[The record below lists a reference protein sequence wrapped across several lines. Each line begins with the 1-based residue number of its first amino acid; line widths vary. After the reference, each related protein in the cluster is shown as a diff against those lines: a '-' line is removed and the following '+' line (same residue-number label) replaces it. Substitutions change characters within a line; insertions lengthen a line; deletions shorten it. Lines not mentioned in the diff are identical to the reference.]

1 MKRKL
6 HLFLSF
12 TFTFVCLHLAAQQTP
27 QYSLY
32 MLNQFGQNPAY
43 AGLDNT
49 LSATGVYRTQ
59 WVGLAGAPVTQIVNA
74 HMPLNVISSGIG
86 IQVENDLIGASQRT
100 AASFAYS
107 YQLEL
112 NRSSRLS
119 IGLSGGLVQQSLDGA
134 KLRTPDGTYEPDQ
147 NIIIHNDDFLPIGT
161 VSAMLPSFSAGV
173 FYQAEKLE
181 MGLGVLNFQE
191 STANFTDL
199 SLKLRRSYYLSA
211 SYTIELSRTLILKPS
226 VQVKSDIVQTQIE
239 ASSLIRYKDN
249 FFLGASYRGFT
260 TESQDALVALGGF
273 KLNDKWTIGYA
284 YDITLSALKT
294 ASNGS
299 HEILLNYNFGKPI
312 GEGVPPKIIYNPR
325 F

>member
-6 HLFLSF
+6 QLLVTLFLA
-12 TFTFVCLHLAAQQTP
+12 CWQLAAQQTP

-74 HMPLNVISSGIG
+74 HMPLNFISSGVG
-86 IQVENDLIGASQRT
+86 IQIENDITGASQRT
-100 AASFAYS
+100 GVSLSYS
-107 YQLEL
+107 YQLEI
-112 NRSSRLS
+112 NRNSRLS
-119 IGLSGGLVQQSLDGA
+119 IGINGGLIQQSLDGA
-134 KLRTPDGTYEPDQ
+134 QLRTPEGNYEPDQ
-147 NIIIHNDDFLPIGT
+147 NIIFHNDDLLPIGL
-161 VSAMLPSFSAGV
+161 VSTNLPSFAAGI

-181 MGLGVLNFQE
+181 IGLGVLNLQE
-191 STANFTDL
+191 PTANFTDL

-211 SYTIELSRTLILKPS
+211 SYNIELSRTLILKPS
-226 VQVKSDIVQTQIE
+226 VQVKSDVVQTQIE
-239 ASSLIRYKDN
+239 ASTLVRYKDN

-260 TESQDALVALGGF
+260 TQSQDALVALGGF

-294 ASNGS
+294 VNNGS

-312 GEGVPPKIIYNPR
+312 GQGVPPKIIYNPR
-325 F
+325 Y

>member
-6 HLFLSF
+6 QLLVTLFLA
-12 TFTFVCLHLAAQQTP
+12 CWQLAAQQTP

-74 HMPLNVISSGIG
+74 HMPLNFISSGVG
-86 IQVENDLIGASQRT
+86 IQVENDVTGASQRT
-100 AASFAYS
+100 GVSLSYS
-107 YQLEL
+107 YQLEI

-119 IGLSGGLVQQSLDGA
+119 IGINGGLIQQSLDGA
-134 KLRTPDGTYEPDQ
+134 QLRTPQGTYEPDQ
-147 NIIIHNDDFLPIGT
+147 NIIIHNDNLLPVGL
-161 VSAMLPSFSAGV
+161 VSTNLPSFAAGI

-181 MGLGVLNFQE
+181 IGLGVLNLQE
-191 STANFTDL
+191 PTANFTDL

-211 SYTIELSRTLILKPS
+211 SYNIELSRTLILKPS
-226 VQVKSDIVQTQIE
+226 VQVKSDVVQTQIE
-239 ASSLIRYKDN
+239 ASTLVRYKDN

-260 TESQDALVALGGF
+260 TQSQDALVALGGF

-294 ASNGS
+294 VNNGS

-312 GEGVPPKIIYNPR
+312 GQGVPPKIIYNPR
-325 F
+325 Y

>member
-6 HLFLSF
+6 HLLIAFIF
-12 TFTFVCLHLAAQQTP
+12 ACLHLAAQQTP

-74 HMPLNVISSGIG
+74 HMPLNFISSGIG
-86 IQVENDLIGASQRT
+86 IQIENDILGASQRT
-100 AASFAYS
+100 GASLAYS

-112 NRSSRLS
+112 NRNSRLS
-119 IGLSGGLVQQSLDGA
+119 IGINGGIVQQSLDGS
-134 KLRTPDGTYEPDQ
+134 KLRTPDGTYDPDQ
-147 NIIIHNDDFLPIGT
+147 NIIIHNDDILPIGNIST
-161 VSAMLPSFSAGV
+161 NLPIFSAGV
-173 FYQAEKLE
+173 FYQAERLE
-181 MGLGVLNFQE
+181 IGLGVLNLQE
-191 STANFTDL
+191 PTANFTDL

-239 ASSLIRYKDN
+239 ASTLARYKDN

-260 TESQDALVALGGF
+260 AQSRDAIVALGGF

-284 YDITLSALKT
+284 YDFTLSALKT
-294 ASNGS
+294 VNNGS

-312 GEGVPPKIIYNPR
+312 GQGVPPKIIYNPR
-325 F
+325 Y

>member
-6 HLFLSF
+6 HLLIAF
-12 TFTFVCLHLAAQQTP
+12 TFACLHLAAQQTP

-49 LSATGVYRTQ
+49 LSATGVYRSQ

-74 HMPLNVISSGIG
+74 HMPLNFISSGIG
-86 IQVENDLIGASQRT
+86 IQVENDIIGASQRT
-100 AASFAYS
+100 AATLAYS
-107 YQLEL
+107 YHLEL
-112 NRSSRLS
+112 SRTSKLS
-119 IGLSGGLVQQSLDGA
+119 IGLSGGLIQQSLDGTQ
-134 KLRTPDGTYEPDQ
+134 LRTPEGTYEPDQ
-147 NIIIHNDDFLPIGT
+147 NIIIHNDVLLPIAKLST
-161 VSAMLPSFSAGV
+161 NLPSFSAGV
-173 FYQAEKLE
+173 FYQAENLE
-181 MGLGVLNFQE
+181 MGLGVLNLQE
-191 STANFTDL
+191 PTAKFTDL

-239 ASSLIRYKDN
+239 ASTLARYKDN

-260 TESQDALVALGGF
+260 AQSQDALVALGGF
-273 KLNDKWTIGYA
+273 KLNEQWTIGYA

-294 ASNGS
+294 VNNGS

-312 GEGVPPKIIYNPR
+312 GQGVPPKIIYNPR

>member
-1 MKRKL
+1 MNRKL
-6 HLFLSF
+6 QLLVTLFLA
-12 TFTFVCLHLAAQQTP
+12 CWQLAAQQTP

-74 HMPLNVISSGIG
+74 HMPLNFISSGVG
-86 IQVENDLIGASQRT
+86 IQVENDVTGASQRT
-100 AASFAYS
+100 GVSLSYS
-107 YQLEL
+107 YQIEI
-112 NRSSRLS
+112 NRNSRLS
-119 IGLSGGLVQQSLDGA
+119 IGINGGLIQQSLDGA
-134 KLRTPDGTYEPDQ
+134 QLRTPQGTYEPDQ
-147 NIIIHNDDFLPIGT
+147 NIIIHNDDILPIGL
-161 VSAMLPSFSAGV
+161 VSTNLPSFAAGI

-181 MGLGVLNFQE
+181 IGLGVLNLQE
-191 STANFTDL
+191 PTANFTDL

-211 SYTIELSRTLILKPS
+211 SYNIELSRTLILKPS
-226 VQVKSDIVQTQIE
+226 VQVKSDVVQTQIE
-239 ASSLIRYKDN
+239 ASTLVRYKDN

-260 TESQDALVALGGF
+260 TQSQDALVALGGF

-294 ASNGS
+294 VNNGS

-312 GEGVPPKIIYNPR
+312 GQGVPPKIIYNPR
-325 F
+325 Y

>member
-6 HLFLSF
+6 HLFILL
-12 TFTFVCLHLAAQQTP
+12 TFACLHLAAQQTP

-49 LSATGVYRTQ
+49 LSATGVYRSQ
-59 WVGLAGAPVTQIVNA
+59 WLGLAGAPVTQIMSA

-86 IQVENDLIGASQRT
+86 IQFENDVVGASQRT
-100 AASFAYS
+100 AATFAYS
-107 YQLEL
+107 YHVEL

-119 IGLSGGLVQQSLDGA
+119 IGLSGGLIQQSLDGA
-134 KLRTPDGTYEPDQ
+134 LFRTPEGTYEPDQ
-147 NIIIHNDDFLPIGT
+147 NIIIHNDETLPIGI
-161 VSAMLPSFSAGV
+161 VSTQVPTFSAGV
-173 FYQAEKLE
+173 FYQAENLE
-181 MGLGVLNFQE
+181 MGLGVLNLQE

-211 SYTIELSRTLILKPS
+211 SYNIELTRTLILKPS

-239 ASSLIRYKDN
+239 ASTLVRYKDN

-260 TESQDALVALGGF
+260 PSSQDALVALGGF
-273 KLNDKWTIGYA
+273 KLNEKWTIGYA

-294 ASNGS
+294 ANNGS

-312 GEGVPPKIIYNPR
+312 GQGVPPKIIYNPR